1 MSVYDKIRNGDYAT
15 KLPSPT
21 RPGMPP
27 LLARL
32 ARTLTD
38 DEIRILPQVKA
49 EYDAASLAYRDAI
62 SMRRA
67 DASRL
72 EHAFRDDMEDE
83 FGMAGHPK
91 ADKLYELAY
100 TRGGS
105 DGWEAILA
113 EYETLA
119 DLVKAA

>member
-1 MSVYDKIRNGDYAT
+1 
-15 KLPSPT
+15 
-21 RPGMPP
+21 
-27 LLARL
+27 
-32 ARTLTD
+32 
-38 DEIRILPQVKA
+38 
-49 EYDAASLAYRDAI
+49 
-62 SMRRA
+62 
-67 DASRL
+67 
-72 EHAFRDDMEDE
+72 MEDE